1 MYIDGQWVTER
12 SHFLVTN
19 PASGDVI
26 GEVPDCT
33 SEDIDAAITAASE
46 ALKSW
51 KQTTAYERSGLL
63 YRAWEIMLSRKQ
75 ELAELMTREQGKP
88 LKASLNEVQYGADFL
103 LWFAEEAKR
112 INGQTIPSSRD
123 NQRFIT
129 QKVPVGVVGAIT
141 PWNYPISMI
150 TRKLA
155 PALAVGCTL
164 VLKPAEQTP
173 LCAKAMAEVF
183 EEAGF
188 PAGVINVITSRD
200 PAPVGEAFCSDPR
213 IRKLAFTGSTAVGK
227 KLNAQ
232 AAAHMK
238 RVSMEL
244 GGHAPAI
251 VFPDADP
258 AHAAKGLSLVKFLN
272 TGQACISPNRIF
284 VHRVHAEA
292 FLAEL
297 TARVCRLK
305 AGSGFEAGNSIGPLI
320 NEAALQKVDSQ
331 VQDALAKGATLY
343 TGGHRLTDGEL
354 RGGLFY
360 APTVLAGVTPEMR
373 IYYEET
379 FGPVAP
385 VVIYGDEDD
394 VLAMANDTEYGLAAY
409 VYSNNLSTA
418 VKAFEALEFGIIG
431 INDINPTSAAA
442 PFGGMKS
449 SGLGR
454 EGAQEGI
461 EEYLETKLGGFALG

>member
-1 MYIDGQWVTER
+1 MYINGQWVTDR
-12 SHFLVTN
+12 PTIRITN
-19 PASGDVI
+19 PATGEVV

-33 SEDIDAAITAASE
+33 DSDIEAAITAADV
-46 ALKSW
+46 AFRAWRK
-51 KQTTAYERSGLL
+51 TTAYDRSRLL
-63 YRAWEIMLSRKQ
+63 YRAWELMIQRKR

-103 LWFAEEAKR
+103 QWFAEEAKR
-112 INGQTIPSSRD
+112 VYGQTVPSARE
-123 NQRFIT
+123 NQRFLV

-150 TRKLA
+150 TRKLG
-155 PALAVGCTL
+155 PALAAGCT
-164 VLKPAEQTP
+164 VILKPAESTP
-173 LCAKAMAEVF
+173 LCAKAMFEIF

-188 PAGVINVITSRD
+188 PAGVVNMLTVQN
-200 PAPVGEAFCSDPR
+200 PAAVGNAFCTDPR
-213 IRKLAFTGSTAVGK
+213 VRKLTFTGSTTVGK
-227 KLNAQ
+227 ELNAS

-258 AHAAKGLSLVKFLN
+258 VHAAKGLSLVKFLN

-284 VHRVHAEA
+284 VHEKHLQSFVE
-292 FLAEL
+292 EL
-297 TARVCRLK
+297 TNRVRRLV
-305 AGSGFEAGNSIGPLI
+305 AGNGMSDGVGIGPLI
-320 NEAALQKVDSQ
+320 NELAIQKVDSQ
-331 VQDALAKGATLY
+331 VKDAVAKGAKIE
-343 TGGHRLTDGEL
+343 TGGQRLNDGEL
-354 RGGLFY
+354 ANGHFY
-360 APTVLAGVTPEMR
+360 APTVLSGVTPAMK
-373 IYYEET
+373 IYREET

-385 VVIYGDEDD
+385 IITYTDEDD
-394 VLAMANDTEYGLAAY
+394 VLTMANDTEYGLAAY
-409 VYSNNLSTA
+409 VYSKDISTTLR
-418 VKAFEALEFGIIG
+418 AFETLDFGIIG

-454 EGAQEGI
+454 EGAEEGI
-461 EEYLETKLGGFALG
+461 NEYLQTKLGGLAI